1 MRDRRASPRHSCR
14 IACQVHIGK
23 DRHDATLVDVSS
35 SGFSIRID
43 VELAQADHVE
53 LVVDA
58 ELRIHAIAWR
68 INRTRTGFLVGMM
81 LSEVSPAYEALV
93 ERTDRRRRP
102 PPAAPQVEA
111 DSARLVVE
119 PESKPE
125 PPASESWWR
134 LRVKECDGP
143 RTRNVTL
150 SAATQALAI
159 DKALLEI
166 GPGWEVLEARPTKPI
181 ERSGS

>member
-1 MRDRRASPRHSCR
+1 VRERRANERHACR
-14 IACQVHIGK
+14 IACQVHVGK
-23 DRHDATLVDVSS
+23 QRHDATLVDVSR
-35 SGFSIRID
+35 SGLSIRIG
-43 VELAQADHVE
+43 VELAQAEPVE
-53 LVVDA
+53 LTVDA
-58 ELRIHAIAWR
+58 ELRIQAIAWR

-81 LSEVSPAYEALV
+81 LSEVTPAYEALV
-93 ERTDRRRRP
+93 GRADRRRPRRATP
-102 PPAAPQVEA
+102 PIIAGY
-111 DSARLVVE
+111 ARLVAE
-119 PESKPE
+119 PEPKAE
-125 PPASESWWR
+125 PPPRESWWR

-181 ERSGS
+181 EHSDS